1 MKQESLDGHGE
12 WRLSHRTDT
21 AGFGM
26 RVPTHRQM
34 TTLKQFTHHARTAAF
49 VVVSYAHVRLRLR
62 GQIDGD
68 HDQGSFLERWEK
80 LSPPPLSAFAFRV
93 AYRTSRR
100 TGCCIQPTN
109 CHVDPPAESVQQAH
123 SVSAHLRHTLLRA
136 RHESIMSET

>member
-12 WRLSHRTDT
+12 WRLPHRTDT

-34 TTLKQFTHHARTAAF
+34 TTEKQFTHHARTAAF

-80 LSPPPLSAFAFRV
+80 LSPPPCLHLHFASHTVRV
-93 AYRTSRR
+93 GA
-100 TGCCIQPTN
+100 Q
-109 CHVDPPAESVQQAH
+109 VA
-123 SVSAHLRHTLLRA
+123 VSSQRIAMSTLLQRA
-136 RHESIMSET
+136 CSRPILSLLISDTPSCEHGMKA